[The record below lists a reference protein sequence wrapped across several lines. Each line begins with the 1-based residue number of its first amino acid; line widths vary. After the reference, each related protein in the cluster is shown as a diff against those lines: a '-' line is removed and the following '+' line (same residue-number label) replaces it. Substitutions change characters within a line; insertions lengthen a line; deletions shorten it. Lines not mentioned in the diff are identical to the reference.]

1 MLCST
6 FGLSGNG
13 AGVIQNSNKMELQ
26 EYAAMRELE
35 QNGNKHWGATTAIW
49 VLVAAVI
56 IVAIVY
62 NWTRNCNEKVQFST
76 ALANLNG
83 RVSCMEPSVRWAGE
97 QLYTANGTIQSLDR
111 GVRDMG
117 QNFGEQLFQLNDEVF
132 YNPNQCGCGRGRNRS
147 GCGGCGSCGGREF
160 RQTSTYNLA
169 STNVTVDET
178 CRN

>member
-1 MLCST
+1 
-6 FGLSGNG
+6 
-13 AGVIQNSNKMELQ
+13 MEIQ

-35 QNGNKHWGATTAIW
+35 QNGRKHYGGIAALW

-97 QLYTANGTIQSLDR
+97 QLYAANGAISATVQ
-111 GVRDMG
+111 GVGDMKKS
-117 QNFGEQLFQLNDEVF
+117 FGDQLFQLNREVF
-132 YNPNQCGCGRGRNRS
+132 FEDGCGCGRGRNRS
-147 GCGGCGSCGGREF
+147 GCGGCGNREF
-160 RQTSTYNLA
+160 KQTSTYNLA

>member
-1 MLCST
+1 
-6 FGLSGNG
+6 
-13 AGVIQNSNKMELQ
+13 MEIQ

-35 QNGNKHWGATTAIW
+35 QNGRKHYGATAAIW
-49 VLVAAVI
+49 VLVAAVV

-97 QLYTANGTIQSLDR
+97 QLYAANGVISATVQ
-111 GVRDMG
+111 GVGDMKK
-117 QNFGEQLFQLNDEVF
+117 NYGEQLFQLNREVF
-132 YNPNQCGCGRGRNRS
+132 YDDNHGCGCGRGHGR
-147 GCGGCGSCGGREF
+147 CGGCGGREF

-178 CRN
+178 CWN